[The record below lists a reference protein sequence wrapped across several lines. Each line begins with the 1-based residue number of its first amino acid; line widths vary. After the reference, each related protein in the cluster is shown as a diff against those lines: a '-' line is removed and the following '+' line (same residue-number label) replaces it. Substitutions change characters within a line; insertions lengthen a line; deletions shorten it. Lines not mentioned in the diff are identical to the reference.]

1 MNKIE
6 FEDGTPLF
14 HKIMAHFGW
23 YKVKK
28 VDIDV
33 QNLDIHY
40 IFQIKD
46 DEAKL
51 PEFPVEKPVLKN
63 VPRKRTPRGNF
74 KFGEDKKNAK

>member
-6 FEDGTPLF
+6 IEDGTPLL

-33 QNLDIHY
+33 QNLEVHY
-40 IFQIKD
+40 MFHIKD
-46 DEAKL
+46 DETELPVAK
-51 PEFPVEKPVLKN
+51 PALKKA
-63 VPRKRTPRGNF
+63 PRKRTPRSNF